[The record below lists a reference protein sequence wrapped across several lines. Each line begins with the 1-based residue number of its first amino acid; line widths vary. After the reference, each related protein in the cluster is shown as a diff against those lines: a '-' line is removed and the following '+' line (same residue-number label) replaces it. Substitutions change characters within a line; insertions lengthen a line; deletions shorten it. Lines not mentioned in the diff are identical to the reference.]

1 MSNIKKEDTPVSLG
15 EAITTGWENGVEF
28 NKRVKDKKLM
38 VSERLKALRDEKG
51 ITQSELCRQIEVNRI
66 TYQTYE
72 SGRSEPSIYVLER
85 LATFYD
91 VSLDYLCCRTSKRMG
106 FYAEGDE
113 HQKDIEIE
121 NLYKQIEAIQ
131 SQIKNLK
138 AKNE

>member
-1 MSNIKKEDTPVSLG
+1 MPNNKREDTPASFG

-28 NKRVKDKKLM
+28 NKRVREKKQM

-66 TYQTYE
+66 TYQSYE
-72 SGRSEPSIYVLER
+72 SGRSEPSIYVLEQ

-91 VSLDYLCCRTSKRMG
+91 VSLDYLCCRTSKRKG

-113 HQKDIEIE
+113 RQKDIEIE
-121 NLYKQIEAIQ
+121 TLYKQIEAIQ

-138 AKNE
+138 SKTE